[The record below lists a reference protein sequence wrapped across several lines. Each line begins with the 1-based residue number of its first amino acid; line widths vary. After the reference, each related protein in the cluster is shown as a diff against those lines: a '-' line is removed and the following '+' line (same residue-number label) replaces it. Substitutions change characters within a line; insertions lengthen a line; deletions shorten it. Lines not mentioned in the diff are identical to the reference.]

1 ELERLEDE
9 AEVAAAEAR
18 QLVLAHG
25 GEVLAV
31 DHHRAAGRPVEAGD
45 QRQQGRLAA
54 ARRTGHSE
62 QLAVGDRE
70 VDPVEHREAA
80 RAVDEIA
87 AQPGD
92 LDHDGSLA
100 QVCYLPP
107 VRFHLPLV
115 LFLLIGCKGGDD
127 RERAAPAPPAAVD
140 HRPAV
145 VFLGDSLTAG
155 LGLPLAEAVPARVAA
170 RIDRAGLPLRVINA
184 GRSGDTSAGGLARLG
199 WYLRAEV
206 GLGALIVNLGSND
219 AIRGLPIAELEK
231 NLTAIVTRA
240 KAAVP

>member
-1 ELERLEDE
+1 MR
-9 AEVAAAEAR
+9 
-18 QLVLAHG
+18 
-25 GEVLAV
+25 
-31 DHHRAAGRPVEAGD
+31 
-45 QRQQGRLAA
+45 
-54 ARRTGHSE
+54 
-62 QLAVGDRE
+62 
-70 VDPVEHREAA
+70 
-80 RAVDEIA
+80 I
-87 AQPGD
+87 
-92 LDHDGSLA
+92 
-100 QVCYLPP
+100 
-107 VRFHLPLV
+107 HLPLV
-115 LFLLIGCKGGDD
+115 LLLLIGCKGGDD

-155 LGLPLAEAVPARVAA
+155 LGLPLAQAVPARVAA

-240 KAAVP
+240 KAAVPSAPVFLVQLETFPNLGADYAGAYRAVFPRVAKATGAIPLPIPLRDLVLEAGLVQADGVHPTAAGADRIADAMWTTLEPVLRRVAAHP

>member
-1 ELERLEDE
+1 MR
-9 AEVAAAEAR
+9 
-18 QLVLAHG
+18 
-25 GEVLAV
+25 
-31 DHHRAAGRPVEAGD
+31 
-45 QRQQGRLAA
+45 
-54 ARRTGHSE
+54 
-62 QLAVGDRE
+62 
-70 VDPVEHREAA
+70 
-80 RAVDEIA
+80 I
-87 AQPGD
+87 
-92 LDHDGSLA
+92 
-100 QVCYLPP
+100 
-107 VRFHLPLV
+107 HLPLV
-115 LFLLIGCKGGDD
+115 LLLLIGCKGGDD
-127 RERAAPAPPAAVD
+127 RERAAPPPPAAVD

-155 LGLPLAEAVPARVAA
+155 LGLPLAQAVPARVAA

-240 KAAVP
+240 KAAVPSAPVFLVQLETFPNLGADYADAYRAVFPRVAKATGAIPLPIPLRDLVLEAGLVQADGVHPTAAGADRIADAMWTTLEPVLRRVAAHP